1 MKKGLDLRKAIQRCL
16 IIIVIGVVVCYTVC
30 VILRLRGRR
39 QMANDAPIFDK
50 LKKAVTTFLRVRW
63 YYKVFLAFGTGVYT
77 GMWTYRKV
85 HVLPE
90 WSDAGALAFAILK
103 GVVATAFTL
112 LVLFIIRT
120 LIRLLIRLVQWFV
133 RKMQDRS
140 KG

>member
-1 MKKGLDLRKAIQRCL
+1 
-16 IIIVIGVVVCYTVC
+16 
-30 VILRLRGRR
+30 
-39 QMANDAPIFDK
+39 MANDAPIFDK

-90 WSDAGALAFAILK
+90 WSDAGALDFAILK

-120 LIRLLIRLVQWFV
+120 LVRLLIQLVQWFV
-133 RKMQDRS
+133 RQMQDRS